1 MLIWHGFWE
10 MFKQQHV
17 IILKGIPRF
26 ATRIEY
32 RAHVFENSTTT
43 GQYNRTE
50 NLVKFINNM
59 IKICHGDFLMGMSKN
74 TRLSCCDW
82 LFISSCNT
90 IPFFCNGTD
99 RLCLFYCFVF

>member
-1 MLIWHGFWE
+1 